1 MEGEK
6 AASADLA
13 IPVIHRWF
21 KSLIVKVLAQL
32 KQGHLQL
39 RDQDEILEFGSSDGH
54 PSAILEVHNS
64 QFYMRLFTSG
74 SNGAADSF
82 IDGDWSTPDLTE
94 LLELFAANMPMLDA
108 IERYSLVLLTPLRL
122 WRKFRNRNNL
132 SGSKRNILAHYDI
145 GNEFYQLILDK
156 RMQYSSGIYT
166 SSNCSLA
173 EAQTYK
179 LHRICQQLKLVPS
192 DHLLEIGSG
201 WGGLAIF
208 AASEYG
214 CRVTT
219 TTISDAQYAIA
230 QQRIHEAGLTDKIT
244 LLKQDYRTLTGLYD
258 KLVSVEMIEAVG
270 HDFLPDYFRRLGRFI
285 RPGGRL
291 LLQAITIDDRR
302 YDSYRKGQ
310 DFIQERIFPGGCL
323 PSLTEIVRHLKEQ
336 THLQVTG
343 VYDFAQSYARTLA
356 DWRYSFEQSWSQ
368 IQSLGFDEVFYH
380 LWQFYFCYCEAG
392 FKQRTISVIQLDAL
406 QPLTFSPEGV

>member
-1 MEGEK
+1 MEVEK
-6 AASADLA
+6 TASADLVL
-13 IPVIHRWF
+13 PVTHRWF
-21 KSLIVKVLAQL
+21 KSLIVKLLAQL
-32 KQGHLQL
+32 KQGHLL
-39 RDQDEILEFGSSDGH
+39 IRDQDETLLFGQPDSH
-54 PSAILEVHNS
+54 PSAILEVHHS

-82 IDGDWSTPDLTE
+82 IDGDWSTPDLTA

-108 IERYSLVLLTPLRL
+108 IERSSLLLLTPFRF
-122 WRKFRNRNNL
+122 WRQFRNRNNL

-145 GNEFYQLILDK
+145 SNEFYQLILDE

-166 SSNCSLA
+166 TDDCSLA
-173 EAQTYK
+173 EAQTQK
-179 LHRICQQLKLVPS
+179 LHRICQQLELSPA
-192 DHLLEIGSG
+192 DHLLEIGTG

-219 TTISDAQYAIA
+219 TTISDAQYVIA
-230 QQRIHEAGLTDKIT
+230 QQRILDAGLSDKVT
-244 LLKQDYRTLTGLYD
+244 LLKQDYRTLTGQYD

-270 HDFLPDYFRRLGRFI
+270 HDFLPDYFRRLGRLI

-323 PSLTEIVRHLKEQ
+323 PSLTEIVRHLKDQ

-343 VYDFAQSYARTLA
+343 VYDFAQSYARTLS
-356 DWRYSFEQSWSQ
+356 DWRSSFEQRWSQ
-368 IQSLGFDEVFYH
+368 IQSLGFDDVFYR
-380 LWQFYFCYCEAG
+380 LWLFYFCYCEAG

-406 QPLTFSPEGV
+406 QPLSFSPEGA